1 VIVHGSSRCVAAQRR
16 RPPGPAPAVAR
27 ARLRAR
33 VGAAEQQQVRELLDL
48 ELRLLTGEEP
58 ASALALL
65 PDRPSGKRALAAGR
79 GDTTD
84 GLAELG
90 RKGSDAALVGHAP
103 PAA

>member
-1 VIVHGSSRCVAAQRR
+1 M
-16 RPPGPAPAVAR
+16 
-27 ARLRAR
+27 
-33 VGAAEQQQVRELLDL
+33 RELLDL
-48 ELRLLTGEEP
+48 ELFVLTGEEP

-65 PDRPSGKRALAAGR
+65 PDRPAGKRALAAGR

-90 RKGSDAALVGHAP
+90 RKGSDAVLVGDAP